1 LIKVNKKYKIDITDK
16 KSIDVP
22 DEIAYQIIQ
31 DHLSKSYYWSIG
43 IAMSIIGFLL
53 GVVVS

>member
-1 LIKVNKKYKIDITDK
+1 MNKKYKIDITDK
-16 KSIDVP
+16 KSIDIP